1 MARFCRAYTTNA
13 SRSAQRAYPT
23 CSGAQR
29 TLPIA
34 QKARSFERAWSNLKE
49 QTPGQLVNNTHWVS
63 GAWNKRYVP
72 GAKGRLNKSRGH
84 DCGVPSPHRRR
95 PDEAAGQVYRSP
107 PNNEKLGDN
116 VAKLESDL
124 AMEREQ
130 RAEER
135 FIWITTVAVLGDFI
149 AYGMLRDFF
158 GFALIFLL
166 ELIVLAIVARR
177 LGVDWA
183 VQLIGWAHVPR
194 LTSCCSGAAIRRRQ
208 ARTASAALQA
218 CSQKNPAT
226 LIGGGG
232 SFPYPHLWG

>member
-1 MARFCRAYTTNA
+1 MRSTKPA
-13 SRSAQRAYPT
+13 SAA
-23 CSGAQR
+23 
-29 TLPIA
+29 
-34 QKARSFERAWSNLKE
+34 
-49 QTPGQLVNNTHWVS
+49 
-63 GAWNKRYVP
+63 
-72 GAKGRLNKSRGH
+72 
-84 DCGVPSPHRRR
+84 

-183 VQLIGWAHVPR
+183 VQLIGWVMFHVSRRAAPEPPSEDVKPALPPPR
-194 LTSCCSGAAIRRRQ
+194 S
-208 ARTASAALQA
+208 
-218 CSQKNPAT
+218 KPAPKKT
-226 LIGGGG
+226 
-232 SFPYPHLWG
+232 PRP